1 MKPFFSWLLTL
12 IILFSSFSVLSSA
25 EEIIIPISE
34 CGGVISSGKTYS
46 ISTAEEFL
54 IFEEM
59 ESLPENTTVVLT
71 NDIIIYN
78 GIFTVDENQKPL
90 YNGSFVLPEPIDTID
105 FCWGIFDGQGHTI
118 SGLYVN
124 QKYTDDYVGL
134 FRELSRGTVKNVN
147 IKNSLFMGDRS
158 TGSICGV
165 AYDGSFSS
173 GSHLSKIVNCFSSA
187 IVISGGST
195 GGIAG
200 SFDGKMSNCFFN
212 GTVVGL
218 KGAYEYGNVGGV
230 VGKGTGYFENCVN
243 AGTVYGDGKTLG
255 GFAGVIESATTVEVC
270 SNSGDV
276 YGINEA
282 AGFVGT
288 VKEVN
293 YNYDPYYWYY
303 YCYNAGNVY
312 AKRPSNF
319 VTNSHGT
326 FSTFFWCGFKGN
338 EGDTADYY
346 GKLAEDYENYLL
358 TVKREDPFGM
368 GQIIMDD
375 GISYVKEETLKE
387 RGFQKHV
394 VDTGKMNNGYPIPKS
409 LQLRTVAPSITNVE
423 YEKSFETRNTFTVTV
438 DGRPAMIQFIEPT
451 NGTRTYDRNHKNV
464 TIKSYDADGNEVNS
478 LDRTAAYEVW
488 SIYSNMMTNV
498 EIRTRAKYLSEARYA
513 WESETYNFPMILANP
528 IISMELSA
536 TSGKKRPVPA
546 TVIADDKTEKVMFK
560 MPDNTTVTVASKATD
575 ENGNKIFTGK
585 AWINKDG
592 LNEIR
597 IFIYRNNVWRQAG
610 TLEYVAS

>member
-1 MKPFFSWLLTL
+1 MKKFLAL
-12 IILFSSFSVLSSA
+12 VLATIMVFTVLPVMSSA
-25 EEIIIPISE
+25 EETVIPISE
-34 CGGVISSGKTYS
+34 CGGVILSGKTYS
-46 ISTAEEFL
+46 ISTSEEFL
-54 IFEEM
+54 IFEEID
-59 ESLPENTTVVLT
+59 SLPENTTVILT
-71 NDIIIYN
+71 NDIIIYD
-78 GIFTVDENQKPL
+78 GIFTIDENQKPL
-90 YNGSFVLPEPIDTID
+90 YNGSFVLPEPIDTVD
-105 FCWGIFDGQGHTI
+105 FCWGTFDGQGHTI

-124 QKYTDDYVGL
+124 QKYDDDYVGL
-134 FRELSRGTVKNVN
+134 FRELSRGTVKNIN

-158 TGSICGV
+158 AGSICGV

-312 AKRPSNF
+312 AKRPSKF

-326 FSTFFWCGFKGN
+326 FSTFFSCAFKGD
-338 EGDTADYY
+338 EGDTADFY
-346 GKLAEDYENYLL
+346 GKIDEDYENYLL
-358 TVKREDPFGM
+358 TIKREDPFGM

-375 GISYVKEETLKE
+375 GISYVKDENLKE

-394 VDTGKMNNGYPIPKS
+394 VDTGNINNGYPIPKT
-409 LQLRTVAPSITNVE
+409 LQRRTVAPSITNIE
-423 YEKSFETRNTFTVTV
+423 YEKSSETRNTFNVTV
-438 DGRPAMIQFIEPT
+438 EGRPAMIQFIEPT
-451 NGTRTYDRNHKNV
+451 DGTRTYDRNHKNV
-464 TIKSYDADGNEVNS
+464 TIKSYDANGNEVNS

-498 EIRTRAKYLSEARYA
+498 EIRTRAKYLSDSRYT

-528 IISMELSA
+528 IVSMELSA
-536 TSGKKRPVPA
+536 TSGKKGPVPA
-546 TVIADDKTEKVMFK
+546 TVVADEKTEMVMFK

-585 AWINKDG
+585 AWMNKEG
-592 LNEIR
+592 FNEIR
-597 IFIYRNNVWRQAG
+597 VLIYRNSVWRQVG
-610 TLEYVAS
+610 TLEFSVE

>member
-124 QKYTDDYVGL
+124 QKYDDDYVGL

-165 AYDGSFSS
+165 AYDGSFSN
-173 GSHLSKIVNCFSSA
+173 GSHLSKIDNCFSSA

-375 GISYVKEETLKE
+375 GISYVKDENLKE

-394 VDTGKMNNGYPIPKS
+394 VDTGNINNGYPIPKT
-409 LQLRTVAPSITNVE
+409 LLRRTVAPSITNVE

-438 DGRPAMIQFIEPT
+438 TGRPAMIQFIEPT
-451 NGTRTYDRNHKNV
+451 DGTRTYDRNHKNV
-464 TIKSYDADGNEVNS
+464 TIKSYDAEGNEVNS
-478 LDRTAAYEVW
+478 LDRTAVYEVW
-488 SIYSNMMTNV
+488 SIYSNMMPNV
-498 EIRTRAKYLSEARYA
+498 EIRTRAKYLSDARYT
-513 WESETYNFPMILANP
+513 WDTETYDFPMILANP

-536 TSGKKRPVPA
+536 TSGKKGPVPA
-546 TVIADDKTEKVMFK
+546 TVVADEKTEKVMFK
-560 MPDNTTVTVASKATD
+560 MPDNSTVTVASKATD

-585 AWINKDG
+585 AWMNKDG

-597 IFIYRNNVWRQAG
+597 ILIYRNSVWRQAG

>member
-54 IFEEM
+54 LFEEM

-105 FCWGIFDGQGHTI
+105 FCWGVFDGQGHTI

-124 QKYTDDYVGL
+124 QKYDDDYVGL

-165 AYDGSFSS
+165 AYDGSFSN
-173 GSHLSKIVNCFSSA
+173 GSHLSKIDNCFSSA

-375 GISYVKEETLKE
+375 GISYVKDENLKE

-394 VDTGKMNNGYPIPKS
+394 VDTGNINNGYPIPKT
-409 LQLRTVAPSITNVE
+409 LLRRTVAPSITNVE

-438 DGRPAMIQFIEPT
+438 TGRPAMIQFIEPT
-451 NGTRTYDRNHKNV
+451 DGTRTYDRNHKNV
-464 TIKSYDADGNEVNS
+464 TIKSYDAEGNEVNS
-478 LDRTAAYEVW
+478 LDRTAVYEVW
-488 SIYSNMMTNV
+488 SIYSNMMPNV
-498 EIRTRAKYLSEARYA
+498 EIRTRAKYLSDARYT
-513 WESETYNFPMILANP
+513 WDTETYDFPMILANP

-536 TSGKKRPVPA
+536 TSGKKGPVPA
-546 TVIADDKTEKVMFK
+546 TVVADEKTEKVMFK
-560 MPDNTTVTVASKATD
+560 MPDNSTVTVASKATD

-585 AWINKDG
+585 AWMNKDG

-597 IFIYRNNVWRQAG
+597 ILIYRNSVWRQAG